1 MCISRGA
8 DTGRDQL
15 RAKGSASGSRGRL
28 RNAGSIVYKRPC
40 LIPYS
45 VVAAQC
51 IIRMLYIIPVPLKGP
66 TKHSKIFQLEWE
78 VYCH

>member
-15 RAKGSASGSRGRL
+15 RAKGSASGSRGHL

-40 LIPYS
+40 LTPYS
-45 VVAAQC
+45 VVAAQS
-51 IIRMLYIIPVPLKGP
+51 IVDIVLLYYLGP
-66 TKHSKIFQLEWE
+66 T
-78 VYCH
+78 